1 MDRRPLSSEAKGILA
16 AFLGRITIYAALIHV
31 VYVLFFWA
39 AGAPLLVW
47 VNLGGLLIF
56 VAVRHLLHMRRLR
69 LAVTLF
75 WVEVLPHVA
84 LGTLTLGW
92 DSGYHYALLMFVP
105 FVALTGSRRQV
116 GGFTGL
122 LLLLMLSL
130 EVLQRELGPLAPI
143 PEAYLLLLK
152 WFNLVMLVLVLSVLT
167 TLFRR
172 KIADAERSLLAL
184 ATVDPLTGLHNRHY
198 FEKAWSLAW
207 AQQRRAKGTLCLL
220 MVDLDHFKQLNDT
233 HGHQAGDRMLIEC
246 GRIFGEAVRDID
258 TLARWGG
265 EEFALLLPGANLSQ
279 SMVVAERMRVGI
291 EALVV
296 IHQGTELRCTAS
308 VGLTEMLPAD
318 TLDQM
323 IMRADQA
330 LYTSKMAGRN
340 CVHSV

>member
-122 LLLLMLSL
+122 S
-130 EVLQRELGPLAPI
+130 
-143 PEAYLLLLK
+143 
-152 WFNLVMLVLVLSVLT
+152 
-167 TLFRR
+167 
-172 KIADAERSLLAL
+172 
-184 ATVDPLTGLHNRHY
+184 
-198 FEKAWSLAW
+198 
-207 AQQRRAKGTLCLL
+207 
-220 MVDLDHFKQLNDT
+220 
-233 HGHQAGDRMLIEC
+233 
-246 GRIFGEAVRDID
+246 
-258 TLARWGG
+258 
-265 EEFALLLPGANLSQ
+265 
-279 SMVVAERMRVGI
+279 
-291 EALVV
+291 
-296 IHQGTELRCTAS
+296 
-308 VGLTEMLPAD
+308 
-318 TLDQM
+318 
-323 IMRADQA
+323 
-330 LYTSKMAGRN
+330 
-340 CVHSV
+340 